1 MANNEDRKLLLP
13 KTVLGWFAAIYFCVI
28 WWLLNTQPCLQ
39 FFDNMAKEGNMVWM
53 FGMPVNFAYIILVAL
68 ATVILTFV
76 VLMKWEVGDE

>member
-1 MANNEDRKLLLP
+1 
-13 KTVLGWFAAIYFCVI
+13 
-28 WWLLNTQPCLQ
+28 
-39 FFDNMAKEGNMVWM
+39 MVWM